1 MNNFF
6 LYMRFGTYMI
16 NTLLKKRKIEK
27 IRKIKGD
34 QEAEKLVNK
43 CVYDWAKY
51 LIDNVGIDINVKGLE
66 NLPKGN
72 CLYVANHQS
81 LFDIPVLLVAIGK
94 PMGFIAKKEME
105 NLAIISSWMKAI
117 HCVFMDRANVREAIK
132 AINQGIK
139 NLNDGY
145 SMVIFPE
152 GTRSKGPKVGEFK
165 KGSMK
170 LATKSKVPV
179 VPITIDGTYKVREG
193 NEKNKIKPAKVN
205 IIINKPI
212 YMDELTK
219 EQQGSLAQDIREIIK
234 SQIEQ

>member
-1 MNNFF
+1 
-6 LYMRFGTYMI
+6 MI

>member
-1 MNNFF
+1 
-6 LYMRFGTYMI
+6 MRFGTYMI

>member
-1 MNNFF
+1 
-6 LYMRFGTYMI
+6 MRFGTYMI
-16 NTLLKKRKIEK
+16 NTLFRKRKIEK
-27 IRKIKGD
+27 VRKLKGD
-34 QEAEKLVNK
+34 KEAEKLVNE

-51 LIDNVGIDINVKGLE
+51 LVDNVGIDINVKGLE

-117 HCVFMDRANVREAIK
+117 HCVFMDRANVREAVK

-179 VPITIDGTYKVREG
+179 VPITIDGTYKAREG